1 MNFAAN
7 ADYQADLLN
16 AKGKMAI
23 LAGDADELLQSQE
36 LEGMVQS
43 AGKDWPVQ
51 LLPGIQHIPLTLDP
65 VALKAVVGLVKLIQI
80 SDSNQG
86 Q

>member
-16 AKGKMAI
+16 AKGKVAI
-23 LAGDADELLQSQE
+23 LAGDADESFNTQALH
-36 LEGMVQS
+36 GIVRS

-51 LLPGIQHIPLTLDP
+51 LLPGIGHIPLTLDP
-65 VALKAVVGLVKLIQI
+65 MALKAIAEQLQKLRA
-80 SDSNQG
+80 N
-86 Q
+86 